1 MAIVVMTGG
10 TSGFGLKCAHQLLGK
25 NGTRLIMGG
34 RSSGPIGAMM
44 FPLDLTRLADVRSFA
59 TQVIEV
65 LGESKIDA
73 LIMNAG
79 ISLSTIKERSADG
92 FELTFAV
99 NHLAHYLLL
108 RLLLP
113 YLAEGAVVE
122 LTTSGTHDPA
132 EKTML
137 PLPRHADARLLA
149 HPELDR
155 ERDSEPRIAGG
166 RAYSTSK
173 LCNLLT
179 ARALAASPVAAAKRL
194 RVVSYSP
201 GPTPGT
207 GLLRDSPPLV
217 RAMWSAMGWP
227 VIRHLFPRFSSS
239 HTAAKELMNLVLG
252 VTEIPQGRIYS
263 VLHRNRL
270 DWPQLSELARRDD
283 LMTAL
288 WRDSAIL
295 VGLSE

>member
-1 MAIVVMTGG
+1 MAIVIMTGG
-10 TSGFGLKCAHQLLGK
+10 TSGFGLKCARQLLSK

-34 RSSGPIGAMM
+34 RSSGPIGATM

-79 ISLSTIKERSADG
+79 ISLSTTKERSADG

-137 PLPRHADARLLA
+137 PVPRHADARLLA
-149 HPELDR
+149 HPELDH
-155 ERDSEPRIAGG
+155 EHDNEPRIAGG

-179 ARALAASPVAAAKRL
+179 ARALAASPVAAEKRL

-239 HTAAKELMNLVLG
+239 DTAAKELTNLVLG
-252 VTEIPQGRIYS
+252 VTEIPKGRIYS